1 MHSSLKET
9 KSIVLVGQPNS
20 GKTTLFN
27 ALTGSHFQ
35 TGNYPGVTVDYS
47 YGKPDSKFKI
57 QNKFQFIDSPG
68 LNSLNAKSKDEEVTV
83 SCLANHPKFGN
94 PDLII
99 CVVDATQ
106 LSRQLYLL
114 KQLKESNF
122 RIAAAVTMLD
132 ILAKKNLRIDFEKLE
147 ETFEIPFFE
156 VNGRIKS
163 GIKELMEEID
173 SQLSLREAPIPKL
186 ITDFSKEYILG
197 SFKEIGEIEHNV
209 LHYIETNSHS
219 ASEKQKII
227 SQASDSTRK
236 ADKIFFL
243 HPILGGILFVII
255 MGSLFTSIYW
265 LATPLMDLVD
275 AFFGFTSGLVF
286 DSLPDSV
293 LRDLIVDGLIAGV
306 GSVIVFVPQIMI
318 LFLLMGI
325 LEDSGYL
332 SRAAVI
338 IDWPL
343 RKIGLSGR
351 SFVPMLSGFACAIP
365 GMMAA
370 RTIPNLRERMLTIFV
385 MPLMSCSAR
394 LPVYA
399 LLLTF
404 ITPEGK
410 PWIGGIS
417 LMVLYIASLF
427 FGSLVA
433 GIAKKFV
440 HSSSKNS
447 IFSLELPSYKFPVPK
462 LILRSTFNRT
472 KSYVTN
478 AGVPIIIISLILWFF
493 TYFPGVPENVPEG
506 EQLDRIE
513 YSYASNVSKV
523 LEPVLHPMGAD
534 WRVGVSLI
542 ASFAAREVFV
552 SSMALIFH
560 ITGDDDENL
569 QKNLLQSMREAK
581 IQSTGEKLF
590 TFSTVIGLLVF
601 FNIALQCLATVAVSK
616 KETGG
621 WKIPIIQVF
630 AFTGIAY
637 VLAIAT
643 VQGLRILGFD

>member
-1 MHSSLKET
+1 MHSSLKKT
-9 KSIVLVGQPNS
+9 KSVVLVGQPNA

-47 YGKPDSKFKI
+47 YGKPDSKFKT
-57 QNKFQFIDSPG
+57 QNKFQIVDSPG
-68 LNSLNAKSKDEEVTV
+68 LNSLNAKSEDEKVTV
-83 SCLANHPKFGN
+83 SCLANHPKFGS
-94 PDLII
+94 PDLVI
-99 CVVDATQ
+99 CVVDSTQ

-122 RIAAAVTMLD
+122 KIIVAVTMLD
-132 ILAKKNLRIDFEKLE
+132 VLSKKNLRIDFEKLE
-147 ETFEIPFFE
+147 QKFGIAFLE
-156 VNGRIKS
+156 VNGRNKN
-163 GIKELMEEID
+163 GIQELLEKVDSKLSEKEVLE
-173 SQLSLREAPIPKL
+173 PKL

-197 SFKEIGEIEHNV
+197 SFKEIAEIEHEV
-209 LHYIETNSHS
+209 LHHTESNLKS
-219 ASEKQKII
+219 ASEKLKII
-227 SQASDSTRK
+227 SQASHTTRK
-236 ADKIFFL
+236 ADEKLFL
-243 HPILGGILFVII
+243 HPFLGGILFLVI

-265 LATPLMDLVD
+265 LAAPLMDLVD
-275 AFFGFTSGLVF
+275 AFFGMTSELVAG
-286 DSLPDSV
+286 SLPDSV
-293 LRDLIVDGLIAGV
+293 LKDLIIDGLIAGV
-306 GSVIVFVPQIMI
+306 GSVIIFVPQIMI

-343 RKIGLSGR
+343 KKLGLSGR

-370 RTIPNLRERMLTIFV
+370 RTIPNFRERILTIFV
-385 MPLMSCSAR
+385 MPLMSCGAR

-417 LMVLYIASLF
+417 LMFLYVASLF
-427 FGSLVA
+427 FGSLAA
-433 GIAKKFV
+433 GIAKKFIQ
-440 HSSSKNS
+440 SSGDS

-478 AGVPIIIISLILWFF
+478 AGIPIIVISLILWFF
-493 TYFPGVPENVPEG
+493 TYFPGPPNNIPEE

-552 SSMALIFH
+552 SSLALIFH
-560 ITGDDDENL
+560 VTGEDDDGL
-569 QKNLLQSMREAK
+569 QENLLQSMREAK

-590 TFSTVIGLLVF
+590 TFSTVLGLLVF
-601 FNIALQCLATVAVSK
+601 FNIALQCLTTVAVAK

-621 WKIPIIQVF
+621 WKIPLIQVITY
-630 AFTGIAY
+630 TGVAY
-637 VLAIAT
+637 VLAIFT
-643 VQGLRILGFD
+643 VQGLRLLGFD

>member
-1 MHSSLKET
+1 MHSSLRET
-9 KSIVLVGQPNS
+9 KSVVLVGQPNA

-57 QNKFQFIDSPG
+57 QNKFQLIDSPG
-68 LNSLNAKSKDEEVTV
+68 LNSLNAKSEDEKVTV
-83 SCLANHPKFGN
+83 SCLVNHPKFGN
-94 PDLII
+94 PDLVI

-122 RIAAAVTMLD
+122 RIVAAVTMLD
-132 ILAKKNLRIDFEKLE
+132 VLAKKNLKIDLVRLSKK
-147 ETFEIPFFE
+147 FEIPFVE
-156 VNGRIKS
+156 VNGRTVS
-163 GIKELMEEID
+163 GIKELMEKVDSELSEKEI
-173 SQLSLREAPIPKL
+173 PTPKL

-197 SFKEIGEIEHNV
+197 SFKEIAEIENEALEHTKPD
-209 LHYIETNSHS
+209 LKS
-219 ASEKQKII
+219 ASEKLNII
-227 SQASDSTRK
+227 SQASHSTRR
-236 ADKIFFL
+236 ADENLFL
-243 HPILGGILFVII
+243 HPILGGILFLVI

-265 LATPLMDLVD
+265 LAAPLMDLVD
-275 AFFGFTSGLVF
+275 EFFGLTSSLVA
-286 DSLPDSV
+286 DALPDSI
-293 LRDLIVDGLIAGV
+293 LRDLVVDGLIAGV
-306 GSVIVFVPQIMI
+306 GSVIIFVPQIMI

-343 RKIGLSGR
+343 KKLGLSGR

-404 ITPEGK
+404 ITPEDK

-417 LMVLYIASLF
+417 LMFLYVASLF
-427 FGSLVA
+427 FGSLAA

-440 HSSSKNS
+440 QSSENS

-478 AGVPIIIISLILWFF
+478 AGVPIIVISLILWIF
-493 TYFPGVPENVPEG
+493 TYFPGPPENIPEA

-513 YSYASNVSKV
+513 YSYASSASKI

-560 ITGDDDENL
+560 VTGEDDDTL
-569 QKNLLQSMREAK
+569 QENLLQSMREAK

-601 FNIALQCLATVAVSK
+601 FNIALQCLTTVAVAK

-621 WKIPIIQVF
+621 WKIPLIQVVTY
-630 AFTGIAY
+630 TGVAY
-637 VLAIAT
+637 VLSIIT
-643 VQGLRILGFD
+643 VQGLRVLGFD